1 MPVEELVG
9 LTGHE
14 AAKRL
19 AKDGFNELPTA
30 KPKTLLDLAAELVK
44 EPMIF
49 LLIACSSIYFFLGEI
64 NEGLMLLVSIFGV
77 MAISLY
83 QEKKTENSLEALRN
97 LASPR
102 ALVIRDGLEKRI
114 SGREV
119 VVGDLILLNEG
130 DRVPADAI
138 IISSTNLHV
147 DESLLTGES
156 VAVEKHS
163 KVVKESKDN
172 SVYSGSMIVKGHGVA
187 EVTATG
193 INTEMGKIGKSL
205 NSINIENTLLQKEV
219 ARVIKIIATG
229 GLFLCLGLTLVYW
242 LTRGNL
248 IQGFLAGLTL
258 AMGIIPEEFPIVL
271 TIFLTM
277 GAWRLAQSKV
287 LTRRA
292 ATIETLGSAT
302 VLCVDKTGTLTKNKM
317 TILEV
322 YQPGKKLAK
331 LEDATELAEYGVLA
345 CPKKPFDPMET
356 AFIDFGKVAFGSLEE
371 IYRGHEIKKEYTV
384 EKESLSVVNLWS
396 DGSKYLVAAKG
407 APETILD
414 LCHVDKEEEKLY
426 LKKVRE
432 MAGTGLRV
440 LAVAKGKY
448 SGKAFPKNRHEIEY
462 EMVGLVGL
470 ADPIRSEI
478 KKAVAE
484 AYTAGIRV
492 VMITGDYPETALNI
506 ARQINLSS
514 AGVLTGNELEDMTE
528 GERRKALTDVN
539 IFSRVTP
546 EQKLMIVNALKENKE
561 VVAMTGDGVNDAPA
575 LKSAFIGIAM
585 GQRGT
590 DVARE
595 AASIVLLDDN
605 FSSIVNGVRVGRRI
619 YDNLQKAMTFLIA
632 VHIPV
637 VVLSLIPVLMKW
649 PLVLLPAHIVLL
661 ELLID
666 PACTLVFEA
675 EKEDKAIMERK
686 PRKLKDSIFNFRMV
700 NYSLFQGLFVAATTV
715 FVYYNSL
722 TRGLPVDRARTIT
735 FLTLI
740 VANLFLILVN
750 LSTKDLAIARLVKT
764 RNVPLL
770 SVLAASSLVMW
781 FLTTNATLKKIF
793 MFETLGFQDVL
804 KAIFV
809 GFLTVLWVEIYKIIK
824 KKFAKNY

>member
-1 MPVEELVG
+1 
-9 LTGHE
+9 
-14 AAKRL
+14 
-19 AKDGFNELPTA
+19 
-30 KPKTLLDLAAELVK
+30 
-44 EPMIF
+44 
-49 LLIACSSIYFFLGEI
+49 
-64 NEGLMLLVSIFGV
+64 
-77 MAISLY
+77 
-83 QEKKTENSLEALRN
+83 
-97 LASPR
+97 
-102 ALVIRDGLEKRI
+102 
-114 SGREV
+114 
-119 VVGDLILLNEG
+119 
-130 DRVPADAI
+130 
-138 IISSTNLHV
+138 
-147 DESLLTGES
+147 
-156 VAVEKHS
+156 
-163 KVVKESKDN
+163 
-172 SVYSGSMIVKGHGVA
+172 
-187 EVTATG
+187 
-193 INTEMGKIGKSL
+193 
-205 NSINIENTLLQKEV
+205 
-219 ARVIKIIATG
+219 
-229 GLFLCLGLTLVYW
+229 
-242 LTRGNL
+242 
-248 IQGFLAGLTL
+248 
-258 AMGIIPEEFPIVL
+258 
-271 TIFLTM
+271 
-277 GAWRLAQSKV
+277 
-287 LTRRA
+287 
-292 ATIETLGSAT
+292 
-302 VLCVDKTGTLTKNKM
+302 
-317 TILEV
+317 
-322 YQPGKKLAK
+322 
-331 LEDATELAEYGVLA
+331 
-345 CPKKPFDPMET
+345 
-356 AFIDFGKVAFGSLEE
+356 
-371 IYRGHEIKKEYTV
+371 
-384 EKESLSVVNLWS
+384 
-396 DGSKYLVAAKG
+396 
-407 APETILD
+407 
-414 LCHVDKEEEKLY
+414 
-426 LKKVRE
+426 
-432 MAGTGLRV
+432 
-440 LAVAKGKY
+440 
-448 SGKAFPKNRHEIEY
+448 
-462 EMVGLVGL
+462 
-470 ADPIRSEI
+470 
-478 KKAVAE
+478 
-484 AYTAGIRV
+484 
-492 VMITGDYPETALNI
+492 MITGDYPETALNI